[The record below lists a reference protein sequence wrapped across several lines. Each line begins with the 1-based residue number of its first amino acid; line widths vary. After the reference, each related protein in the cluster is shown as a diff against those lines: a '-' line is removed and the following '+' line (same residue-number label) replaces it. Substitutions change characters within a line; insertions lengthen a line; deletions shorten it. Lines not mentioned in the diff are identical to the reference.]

1 MVPEDVIERLH
12 PARVLSIIFK
22 KRNPSIMGKTGNLAS
37 KIYRETRISDP
48 NRSETPETR
57 RKIGP

>member
-22 KRNPSIMGKTGNLAS
+22 KRNPSIMGKMGNSMS
-37 KIYRETRISDP
+37 KI
-48 NRSETPETR
+48 
-57 RKIGP
+57 